1 MQILFLVIGILT
13 TILFAHQIVYLLV
26 GLLHK
31 PKLFTEAKE
40 NRYAV
45 LISARNEEN
54 VIGHLLNS
62 INLQTYPMELVDI
75 YVVADNC
82 TDKTA
87 EISRKCG
94 AMVYERFD
102 TEKIGKGYALDFLL
116 DHIKESKGEDFY
128 DGFFVFDADNI
139 LEPDFIEQMNL
150 TFSAGYKIITS
161 YRNSKNYDTNWIS
174 SGYAMWFLREAR
186 YVNNARMILN
196 TSCAISGT
204 GFLFHRDMLKKR
216 DGWKCYL
223 LTEDIEFTTVNVID
237 GEKVG
242 YCHKAMLYDEQ
253 PETFSQSWT
262 QRLRWARGFL
272 QVFRYHGL
280 KLIGGIFKNKNK
292 FSCFDL
298 FSVIAPMI
306 FLTMASILGFVISA
320 TIHIINSDPAII
332 SDIILGASSILGG
345 YLTLFFMG
353 LITVATEWRTIN
365 ATAPRKVLFLF
376 TFPLYM
382 ATWIP
387 IGIVALFKKVE
398 WKPIA
403 HNVSKGIDEMKAQN
417 TKDSK

>member
-1 MQILFLVIGILT
+1 MQILFLVLGILT
-13 TILFAHQIVYLLV
+13 TILFAHQIVYLFV
-26 GLLHK
+26 GLFGK
-31 PKLFTEAKE
+31 PKVFTEAKE

-45 LISARNEEN
+45 LISARNEEC

-62 INLQTYPMELVDI
+62 INRQTYPIELVDI

-87 EISRKCG
+87 EISRKYG

-102 TEKIGKGYALDFLL
+102 TEKVGKGYALDFLL
-116 DHIKESKGEDFY
+116 DHIKESKGEEYY

-161 YRNSKNYDTNWIS
+161 YRNSKNYDANWIS
-174 SGYAMWFLREAR
+174 SGYALWFLREAR
-186 YVNNARMILN
+186 YVNNSRMILN

-223 LTEDIEFTTVNVID
+223 LTEDIEFTTVNVTD

-272 QVFRYHGL
+272 QVFFHHGF
-280 KLIGGIFKNKNK
+280 KLFKGIFKNKNK
-292 FSCFDL
+292 FSCFDI
-298 FSVIAPMI
+298 FATIAPMI
-306 FLTMASILGFVISA
+306 FLTIISIGAFIVTT
-320 TIHIINSDPAII
+320 TIHIINGDPKIW

-345 YLTLFFMG
+345 YLSLFMMG
-353 LITVATEWRTIN
+353 LFTVATEWRTIN

-398 WKPIA
+398 WKPIT
-403 HNVSKGIDEMKAQN
+403 HNVCKGIDEMKAQSN
-417 TKDSK
+417 KTK

>member
-13 TILFAHQIVYLLV
+13 TILFAHQIVYLFV
-26 GLLHK
+26 GLFHK
-31 PKLFTEAKE
+31 PKVFTEAKE

-45 LISARNEEN
+45 LISARNEEC

-62 INLQTYPMELVDI
+62 INRQTYPIELVDI

-116 DHIKESKGEDFY
+116 DHIKESKGEDYY

-161 YRNSKNYDTNWIS
+161 YRNSKNYDANWIS
-174 SGYAMWFLREAR
+174 SGYALWFLREAR
-186 YVNNARMILN
+186 YVNNSRMILN

-223 LTEDIEFTTVNVID
+223 LTEDIEFTTVNVTD

-272 QVFRYHGL
+272 QVFFRHGF
-280 KLIGGIFKNKNK
+280 KLFKGIFKNKNK
-292 FSCFDL
+292 FSCFDI
-298 FSVIAPMI
+298 FATIAPMI
-306 FLTMASILGFVISA
+306 FLTIISIGAFLVTTI
-320 TIHIINSDPAII
+320 IHIINADPRIW
-332 SDIILGASSILGG
+332 SDIILGASSLIGG
-345 YLTLFFMG
+345 YLSLFVMG
-353 LITVATEWRTIN
+353 LFTVATEWRTIN

-398 WKPIA
+398 WKPIS
-403 HNVSKGIDEMKAQN
+403 HNVCKDIDEIKNQN
-417 TKDSK
+417 NKTQK